1 MGGEDRVQ
9 IFAGTKVEG
18 SQDSPA
24 LECQLVNQSAFV
36 LSLTLLYTYTMPNL
50 TS

>member
-18 SQDSPA
+18 SQDSPG
-24 LECQLVNQSAFV
+24 LVNQSAFV

-50 TS
+50 TR